1 MIALKTR
8 IEVEAVMP
16 GGKEFDRHYGECD
29 VHRMCR
35 QLFRLAGWEEDE
47 SHRAF
52 YQGFAACL
60 DVLASGQLSP
70 VYVQGSAVR
79 ALADVAEPHGM
90 PGEITDVGRYAA
102 EERSWR

>member
-1 MIALKTR
+1 MIALKTS

-16 GGKEFDRHYGECD
+16 GGKALERYYSELD

-35 QLFRLAGWEEDE
+35 QIFQLAEWEEDE
-47 SHRAF
+47 RYQAF

-70 VYVQGSAVR
+70 IYVQGSAVR

-102 EERSWR
+102 EGWRP